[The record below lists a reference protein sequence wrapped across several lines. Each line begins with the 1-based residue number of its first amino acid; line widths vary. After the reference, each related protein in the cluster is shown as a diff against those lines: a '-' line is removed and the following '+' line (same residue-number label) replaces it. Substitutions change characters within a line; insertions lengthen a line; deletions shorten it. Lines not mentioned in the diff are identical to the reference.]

1 MAGRRNPNF
10 FYKLDVHIMA
20 NSNPLDGKLVL
31 LLGGDGMLGTH
42 VAQELLARGAR
53 LRIASRNPK
62 GSFNLKPLANLG
74 QIQFTPCDVTKPQT
88 IAPSVAG
95 VDAVVYLVGS
105 FDGDLDALHVSGAQ
119 ATAQAAK
126 QAGAEAFVYISA
138 INADAQS
145 PIAYART
152 KAEGETAVRGA
163 FPTATILR
171 PAILAAEEDHF
182 INKFAGLIA
191 GAPVVPILAPT
202 APLQPLFIDDAAK
215 AVAEALAL
223 PARHGGQTFEIA
235 GPQAMDVATLNHQ
248 IAAAQ
253 ERKPC
258 FVTLSDGVAGL
269 LAALTGWL
277 PGAPITSKQL
287 KLLQAGSAPSG
298 KFPGIEA
305 LGVTPQP
312 LSLYLPR
319 WMVRYRKN
327 GRFGAKAKMA

>member
-1 MAGRRNPNF
+1 
-10 FYKLDVHIMA
+10 MA

-62 GSFNLKPLANLG
+62 RSFNLKPLANLG

-95 VDAVVYLVGS
+95 VDAVVYLVGG
-105 FDGDLDALHVSGAQ
+105 FTGDLDALHVSGAQ
-119 ATAQAAK
+119 AAAQAAQ
-126 QAGAEAFVYISA
+126 QAGAEAFVHISA

-145 PIAYART
+145 SLAYART
-152 KAEGETAVRGA
+152 KAEGEAAVRAA

-171 PAILAAEEDHF
+171 PAVLAAEEDHF
-182 INKFAGLIA
+182 INKLAGLIA
-191 GAPVVPILAPT
+191 SARVVPILAPS
-202 APLQPLFIDDAAK
+202 APMQPLFIDDAAK
-215 AVAEALAL
+215 AVAEALAA
-223 PARHGGQTFEIA
+223 PARHGGQTYEIA
-235 GPQAMDVATLNHQ
+235 GPQAIDVATLNHQ

-258 FVTLSDGVAGL
+258 FLTLSDGLGGL
-269 LAALTGWL
+269 LATLTGWL
-277 PGAPITSKQL
+277 PGAPITRTQFQML
-287 KLLQAGSAPSG
+287 KTGSAPSG
-298 KFPGIEA
+298 QFPGIEA
-305 LGVTPQP
+305 LGITPQP

-327 GRFGAKAKMA
+327 GRFGPYTKMA